1 VAKRPLLRN
10 VLTLSAS
17 SLVVR
22 VMGFAYR
29 VLLVRI
35 TGAEVVGVFQ
45 MSAPLLRLCAT
56 VVSLGLPVA
65 LSKTIA
71 ESLAKRDTVRVKNSF
86 RVSFLFVLVNS
97 LVATV
102 FLLALAG
109 FLSERALPDNR
120 TRLAIIIMPI
130 ALVFT
135 CASGIVRGYFHGQR
149 NATPTA
155 IAQVIEQCV
164 RAAVTLG
171 LARRIADAPIE
182 AAAAII
188 MLAMGVGEGAGFVTL
203 MAYKMRSD
211 RSLEDNRPPDGH
223 QHPSSYGR
231 PDSQTHLPS
240 RRLRLPHLGRLSHA
254 EPYSQAHR
262 PSHISSFDLI
272 SGLLAM
278 SLPMTAVGFVHS
290 ISNTLDAL
298 LIPRRLLV
306 AGFDSSQA
314 TLLFGRLSGM
324 AMPVLFLPGLFIFPI
339 STMLLPEVAASTA
352 GSGPNRLGRR
362 LRQII
367 PATCLLTIASG
378 AAMLLV
384 ASPVSVALFGT
395 DEAAGLIR
403 WYAPAVPLLYMGYVL
418 SSVLNGLGR
427 ARLVLLS
434 TVTGAL
440 ADFLVLYATV
450 AMPYIN
456 IHGAIIGDMVGSGV
470 VTLINGIAL
479 AIHMRGR

>member
-1 VAKRPLLRN
+1 MAERPLLRN

-29 VLLVRI
+29 VLLVRMA
-35 TGAEVVGVFQ
+35 GAEVVGVFQ

-71 ESLAKRDTVRVKNSF
+71 ESLAKRDVARVRNSF
-86 RVSFLFVLVNS
+86 RVSFLFVLINS

-102 FLLALAG
+102 VLLLLAG
-109 FLSERALPDNR
+109 FLSERALPDDR
-120 TRLAIIIMPI
+120 TRLAIVTMPI
-130 ALVFT
+130 ALIFSCV
-135 CASGIVRGYFHGQR
+135 SGIVRGYFHGQR

-164 RAAVTLG
+164 RAAVTIC
-171 LARRIADAPIE
+171 LARRIADAPVGS
-182 AAAAII
+182 AAAII

-203 MAYKMRSD
+203 IAYKIRST
-211 RSLEDNRPPDGH
+211 RSLED
-223 QHPSSYGR
+223 
-231 PDSQTHLPS
+231 SQPTH
-240 RRLRLPHLGRLSHA
+240 RLPHRQLHPPPHLPPPPLSHRQ
-254 EPYSQAHR
+254 PHR
-262 PSHISSFDLI
+262 PPHTSSVDLV
-272 SGLLAM
+272 SELLAV
-278 SLPMTAVGFVHS
+278 SLPLTAVGFVHS
-290 ISNTLDAL
+290 ISSTLDAL
-298 LIPRRLLV
+298 LIPRRLLI

-352 GSGPNRLGRR
+352 DGGPNRLGRR

-367 PATCLLTIASG
+367 PATCLLTFASG

-384 ASPVSVALFGT
+384 ARPVSSALFGT

-403 WYAPAVPLLYMGYVL
+403 WYAPTVPLLYMGYVL
-418 SSVLNGLGR
+418 GSVLNGLGK

-434 TVTGAL
+434 TVIGAL
-440 ADFLVLYATV
+440 ADFLVLYQVV

-456 IHGAIIGDMVGSGV
+456 IYGVIIGDMVGFGV

-479 AIHMRGR
+479 AVHLRWRQRLRH